1 MPEKIESIRQGSGVR
16 SIRYTGG
23 VIKIGVDAQTLLE
36 KSAGLT
42 YYSKGLIEAVL
53 KQDQKNRYDLLL
65 WRLFP
70 KKPRPVLGEGRNFS
84 YHYQRSFPYKVFYK
98 LYKWGVGIP
107 LELFFGRHDLYF
119 FPNFVIYPHR
129 QGKNVILVHDLTFEK
144 VPQYVAR
151 RNVEFLRKFVPSS
164 VARADHVVVNCEFTK
179 RELIEAYRVPA
190 EKVTVAY
197 PGVDPNSF
205 YPRSAKEKEEIK
217 KKYGIAKPFLLFL
230 GTLEPRKNVPAILKA
245 YADLPN
251 RRDFNLVLA
260 GKRGWL
266 FEEIFRT
273 VADLGLE
280 GDVIFTGYVPEEDRP
295 KLMSAAEVFVFPS
308 FFEGFGM
315 PVVEAQACG
324 TPVVTSNTTSLP
336 EVAGEG
342 GLLVDPRDVGAIG
355 GAIARIL
362 SSPSLREDLV
372 GKGLKNSRRFR
383 WEDSGKKLIEIFNSL
398 G

>member
-1 MPEKIESIRQGSGVR
+1 MRIAI
-16 SIRYTGG
+16 
-23 VIKIGVDAQTLLE
+23 DAQPLLE
-36 KSAGLT
+36 QSAGVT
-42 YYSKGLIEAVL
+42 YYSKGLVEAVL
-53 KQDQKNRYDLLL
+53 KQDRNNHYDLLF

-70 KKPRPVLGEGRNFS
+70 KKPLPVLGEGRNFS
-84 YHYQRSFPYKVFYK
+84 YRWQRFFPYKIFYK
-98 LYKWGVGIP
+98 LFKWGIRIP
-107 LELFFGRHDLYF
+107 LELFFLIRPDLYF
-119 FPNFVIYPHR
+119 FPNFVVYPHR
-129 QGKNVILVHDLTFEK
+129 RGKSVVLIHDLTFEK

-151 RNVEFLRKFVPSS
+151 RNVDFLKKFVPPS

-197 PGVDPNSF
+197 PGVDPKSF
-205 YPRSAKEKEEIK
+205 YPRSAKDKEEIK
-217 KKYGIAKPFLLFL
+217 RKYGINKPFLLFL
-230 GTLEPRKNVPAILKA
+230 GTLEPRKNVPAILKV

-266 FEEIFRT
+266 SEEIFRT

-280 GDVIFTGYVPEEDRP
+280 EDVIFTGYVPEEDRP

-336 EVAGEG
+336 EAAGKG
-342 GLLVDPRDVGAIG
+342 AVLVDPKNVYQLARAIEEV
-355 GAIARIL
+355 L
-362 SSPSLREDLV
+362 SSGSLREKLV
-372 GKGLKNSRRFR
+372 KKGLANARRFDWNESAR
-383 WEDSGKKLIEIFNSL
+383 KLIEIFNRL

>member
-1 MPEKIESIRQGSGVR
+1 MKIAI
-16 SIRYTGG
+16 
-23 VIKIGVDAQTLLE
+23 DAQPLLE
-36 KSAGLT
+36 QSAGVT

-53 KQDQKNRYDLLL
+53 KQDKKNYYDLLL

-70 KKPRPVLGEGRNFS
+70 KKTFSVLGEGRNFS
-84 YHYQRSFPYKVFYK
+84 YRYQRFFPYKVFYK
-98 LYKWGVGIP
+98 LHKWVIDIP

-119 FPNFVIYPHR
+119 FPNFVIYPHLK
-129 QGKNVILVHDLTFEK
+129 GKSVILIHDLTFER

-151 RNVEFLRKFVPSS
+151 RNVDFLRKFVPSS
-164 VARADHVVVNCEFTK
+164 VAQADHVVVNCEFTK

-197 PGVDPNSF
+197 PGVDPKSF
-205 YPRSAKEKEEIK
+205 YPRSAKDKEEIK
-217 KKYGIAKPFLLFL
+217 RKYGIAKPFLLFL

-245 YADLPN
+245 YADLSN

-260 GKRGWL
+260 GKKGWL
-266 FEEIFRT
+266 SEEIFRT

-280 GDVIFTGYVPEEDRP
+280 EDVIFTGYVPEEDRP
-295 KLMSAAEVFVFPS
+295 RLMSAAEVFVFPS

-336 EVAGEG
+336 EAAGEG
-342 GLLVDPRDVGAIG
+342 AVLVDPKNVSQLTRALEEV
-355 GAIARIL
+355 L
-362 SSPSLREDLV
+362 SSESRRKELV
-372 GKGLKNSRRFR
+372 KKGLANAHRFD
-383 WEDSGKKLIEIFNSL
+383 WNDSAQKLIEIFNSL
-398 G
+398 E

>member
-1 MPEKIESIRQGSGVR
+1 MGILEKM
-16 SIRYTGG
+16 
-23 VIKIGVDAQTLLE
+23 KIGVDAQTLLE
-36 KSAGLT
+36 KSAGVT

-84 YHYQRSFPYKVFYK
+84 YRYQRFFPYKVFYK

-129 QGKNVILVHDLTFEK
+129 LGKNVILVHDLTFEK

-151 RNVEFLRKFVPSS
+151 RNVEFLRKFVPPS
-164 VARADHVVVNCEFTK
+164 VAKADHVVVNCEFTK
-179 RELIEAYRVPA
+179 NELVKAYRVPA

-197 PGVDPNSF
+197 PGVDPKSF

-217 KKYGIAKPFLLFL
+217 KKYGITKPFLLFL

-245 YADLPN
+245 YADLSN

-260 GKRGWL
+260 GKKGWL
-266 FEEIFRT
+266 SDEIFRT

-280 GDVIFTGYVPEEDRP
+280 EDVVFTGYVPEEDRP

-315 PVVEAQACG
+315 PVIEAQACG

-336 EVAGEG
+336 EAAGEG
-342 GLLVDPRDVGAIG
+342 AVLVDPRDVGAIG

-362 SSPSLREDLV
+362 SSSSLRDELV

-398 G
+398 E

>member
-1 MPEKIESIRQGSGVR
+1 MHIAI
-16 SIRYTGG
+16 
-23 VIKIGVDAQTLLE
+23 DAQPLLE
-36 KSAGLT
+36 QSAGVT

-53 KQDQKNRYDLLL
+53 KQDQKNHYDLLL

-70 KKPRPVLGEGRNFS
+70 KKPLAMFGGGWNFS
-84 YHYQRSFPYKVFYK
+84 YRYQRFFPYKVFYK
-98 LYKWGVGIP
+98 LHKLGIDIP

-119 FPNFVIYPHR
+119 FSNFVIYPHFK
-129 QGKNVILVHDLTFEK
+129 GKSVILIHDLTFEK

-151 RNVEFLRKFVPSS
+151 RNVEFLRKFVPPS

-179 RELIEAYRVPA
+179 NELIESYRVPA
-190 EKVTVAY
+190 EKVTVVY
-197 PGVDPNSF
+197 PGVDPNAF
-205 YPRSAKEKEEIK
+205 YPRSEKEKEEIK
-217 KKYGIAKPFLLFL
+217 KKYGITKPFLLFL

-245 YADLPN
+245 YAGLKD
-251 RRDFNLVLA
+251 RKKFNLVLA
-260 GKRGWL
+260 GKKGWL
-266 FEEIFRT
+266 SEEIFRT

-280 GDVIFTGYVPEEDRP
+280 EDVVFTGYVPEEDRP

-336 EVAGEG
+336 EAAGDG
-342 GLLVDPRDVGAIG
+342 GVLVDPRDVGAIG

-362 SSPSLREDLV
+362 SSPSLRDELSR
-372 GKGLKNSRRFR
+372 KGLKNSRRFR

-398 G
+398 E

>member
-1 MPEKIESIRQGSGVR
+1 MKIAI
-16 SIRYTGG
+16 
-23 VIKIGVDAQTLLE
+23 DAQPLLE
-36 KSAGLT
+36 QSAGVT

-53 KQDQKNRYDLLL
+53 KQDKKNYYDLLL

-70 KKPRPVLGEGRNFS
+70 KKTFSVLGEGRNFS
-84 YHYQRSFPYKVFYK
+84 YRYQRFFPYKVFYK
-98 LYKWGVGIP
+98 LHKWVIDIP

-119 FPNFVIYPHR
+119 FPNFVIYPHLK
-129 QGKNVILVHDLTFEK
+129 GKSVILIHDLTFER

-151 RNVEFLRKFVPSS
+151 RNVDFLRKFVPSS
-164 VARADHVVVNCEFTK
+164 VAQADHVVVNCEFTK

-197 PGVDPNSF
+197 PGVDPKSF
-205 YPRSAKEKEEIK
+205 YPRSAKDKEEIK
-217 KKYGIAKPFLLFL
+217 RKYGIAKPFLLFL

-245 YADLPN
+245 YADLSN

-260 GKRGWL
+260 GKKGWL

-280 GDVIFTGYVPEEDRP
+280 EDVIFTGYVPEEDRP
-295 KLMSAAEVFVFPS
+295 RLMSAAEVFVFPS

-336 EVAGEG
+336 EAAGEG
-342 GLLVDPRDVGAIG
+342 AVLVDPKNVSQLTRALEEV
-355 GAIARIL
+355 L
-362 SSPSLREDLV
+362 SSESRRKELV
-372 GKGLKNSRRFR
+372 KKGLANAHRFD
-383 WEDSGKKLIEIFNSL
+383 WNDSAQKLIEIFNSL
-398 G
+398 E

>member
-1 MPEKIESIRQGSGVR
+1 MRIAI
-16 SIRYTGG
+16 
-23 VIKIGVDAQTLLE
+23 DAQPLLE
-36 KSAGLT
+36 QSAGVT
-42 YYSKGLIEAVL
+42 YYSKGLVEAVL
-53 KQDQKNRYDLLL
+53 KQDRNNHYDLLF

-70 KKPRPVLGEGRNFS
+70 KKPLPVLGEGRNFS
-84 YHYQRSFPYKVFYK
+84 YRWQRFFPYKIFYK
-98 LYKWGVGIP
+98 LFKWGIRIP
-107 LELFFGRHDLYF
+107 LELFFLIRPDLYF
-119 FPNFVIYPHR
+119 FPNFVVYPHR
-129 QGKNVILVHDLTFEK
+129 RGKSVVLIHDLTFEK

-151 RNVEFLRKFVPSS
+151 RNVEFLRKFVPPS

-197 PGVDPNSF
+197 PGVDPKSF
-205 YPRSAKEKEEIK
+205 YPRSAKDKEEIK
-217 KKYGIAKPFLLFL
+217 RKYGINKPFLLFL
-230 GTLEPRKNVPAILKA
+230 GTLEPRKNVPAILKV

-266 FEEIFRT
+266 SEEIFRT

-280 GDVIFTGYVPEEDRP
+280 EDVIFTGYVPEEDRP

-336 EVAGEG
+336 EAAGKG
-342 GLLVDPRDVGAIG
+342 AVLVDPKNVYQLARAIEEV
-355 GAIARIL
+355 L
-362 SSPSLREDLV
+362 SSGSLREKLV
-372 GKGLKNSRRFR
+372 KKGLANARRFDWNESAR
-383 WEDSGKKLIEIFNSL
+383 KLIEIFNRL